1 MKGNIKSAVFT
12 GAFVG
17 IITGFIELSS
27 FNLDVFIKI
36 LIAGLSAL
44 VGGMIGSKLFPNK
57 KNT

>member
-12 GAFVG
+12 GVFVG
-17 IITGFIELSS
+17 IVTGFIEFSS
-27 FNLDVFIKI
+27 LQVDIFIKI

-57 KNT
+57 K